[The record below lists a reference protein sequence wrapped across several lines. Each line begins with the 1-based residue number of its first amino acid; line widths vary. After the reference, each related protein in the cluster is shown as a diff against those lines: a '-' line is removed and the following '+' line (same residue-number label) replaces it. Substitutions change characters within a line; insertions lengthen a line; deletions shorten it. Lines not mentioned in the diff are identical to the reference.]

1 MEIITEF
8 ISKDTVLIRAFV
20 YKYNATTEEYEL
32 VDPTASIKVT
42 IVLLDDKKVDAASM
56 EKCEDYDKGVY
67 DYYYNLP
74 SDAVEG
80 WYHGEVVSVD
90 GTGDGAKTSIGQFG
104 FNVERGL

>member
-42 IVLLDDKKVDAASM
+42 IVLLDEKKVDAASM

-90 GTGDGAKTSIGQFG
+90 GTGGEAKTSIGQFG